1 MQRKL
6 IPIWLI
12 LALLVSSLT
21 YLFYS
26 WGFTGIFQFDDEANL
41 GWLQYANSWDN
52 TLLFITSGNSGP
64 LGRPIALIS
73 FYLLNG
79 ADWPQNASAF
89 FHVNALIHILNGAL
103 ILWLFTLLC
112 PEKHKSHWFGLV
124 VATLWLLHPM
134 LVSTSLMAVQ
144 RMTSLSATFV
154 LAGLLIYVKARKH
167 IATKPSWALTGVT
180 VAVGVFGTLAV
191 FTKENGILLLGY
203 ILVLEYT
210 LLRTNEFPVT
220 SALRRWRTLILWL
233 PSVSAL
239 IFLCWKLPEIAQSYS
254 GRSYTLPERLQT
266 EAVVLLDYIR
276 LLILPARSELGP
288 FRDDY
293 PIYTSPITPPVLVA
307 IGILAS
313 ALALAIKYRKAW
325 PYFSFAVLWFLVGHA
340 MESTVI
346 PLEIYFEH
354 RNYLP
359 SIGIVALIARLP
371 WQVPQRVALW
381 AKVAVLLYCLEL
393 AFVLGQTTTTWGKP
407 MLAAT
412 LWHDEH
418 PGSERAALML
428 AAEYSKVGDNQA
440 ILSILDTA
448 ASNRPNNM
456 GLATSAL
463 YTICF
468 LDNEKLFRGR
478 LDNVLDKLQSS
489 PLNFSAI
496 DALEKLTTH
505 RGTQCS
511 WLTNEDIK
519 RMTSAM
525 LQNPQVISNHFV
537 RARLHRINATLA
549 WNEREFDSYV
559 YELEQQFLANPQ
571 LATGI
576 ELVQS
581 FLREGLWEA
590 ATEKLALVQ
599 ARKPRHPLQ
608 RQLWENQLTM
618 LQNLLDAKRD

>member
-6 IPIWLI
+6 IPIWSILSLAALSLI
-12 LALLVSSLT
+12 

-26 WGFTGIFQFDDEANL
+26 WGFTGILQFDDEANL
-41 GWLQYANSWDN
+41 GWLQYTNSLEN

-64 LGRPIALIS
+64 LGRPIALLS
-73 FYLLNG
+73 FYLLNS
-79 ADWPQNASAF
+79 ADWPQEASAF
-89 FHVNALIHILNGAL
+89 FHVNALIHILNGVL
-103 ILWLFTLLC
+103 ILWLFTLIC
-112 PEKHKSHWFGLV
+112 PEKHKGHWFGLI
-124 VATLWLLHPM
+124 VAILWLLQPM

-154 LAGLLIYVKARKH
+154 LAGMLFYVKARSH
-167 IATKPSWALTGVT
+167 IATRPFWALTGVT
-180 VAVGVFGTLAV
+180 AAVGVFGTLAV
-191 FTKENGILLLGY
+191 FSKENGLLLPGY
-203 ILVLEYT
+203 LLVLEYT
-210 LLRTNEFPVT
+210 LLRTKAFHTT
-220 SALRRWRTLILWL
+220 SAFRRWRTLVLWL
-233 PSVSAL
+233 PSMLAL

-254 GRSYTLPERLQT
+254 GRGFTLFERLQT
-266 EAVVLLDYIR
+266 EAVVLLDYFR

-293 PIYTSPITPPVLVA
+293 PIYTSLTAPQVLVA
-307 IGILAS
+307 LGILAG
-313 ALALAIKYRKAW
+313 ALALALKYRKTW
-325 PYFSFAVLWFLVGHA
+325 PYFSFAVLWFLVGHS

-359 SIGIVALIARLP
+359 SIGIAVVIARLP
-371 WQVPQRVALW
+371 WQVPARVVPL

-393 AFVLGQTTTTWGKP
+393 AFVLAQTTTTWGKP

-428 AAEYSKVGDNQA
+428 AAEYSRIGDNHA
-440 ILSILDTA
+440 ILSVLDKA
-448 ASNRPNNM
+448 ASHNPNNM
-456 GLATSAL
+456 GLSASAL

-468 LDNEKLFRGR
+468 LDNERLFRGR
-478 LDNVLDKLQSS
+478 LDNVLDKLKNSS
-489 PLNFSAI
+489 LSYSAI
-496 DALEKLTTH
+496 DALEKLATNRRTL
-505 RGTQCS
+505 CS
-511 WLTNEDIK
+511 WLTNDDVK

-525 LQNPQVISNHFV
+525 MQNPQAISNHFV

-559 YELEQQFLANPQ
+559 YALEQQFLANPQ
-571 LATGI
+571 LATGV

-590 ATEKLALVQ
+590 ATEKLALVES
-599 ARKPRHPLQ
+599 RKPRHPLQ
-608 RQLWENQLTM
+608 RRLWENQLTV
-618 LQNLLDAKRD
+618 LRTVVDAKRD